1 VVVVDVDRQ
10 WSTVEVPHDLRRLWK
25 TARAIIGKL
34 EPYCR

>member
-10 WSTVEVPHDLRRLWK
+10 WPTVEVPHDLHRRWK
-25 TARAIIGKL
+25 TACAIVGTL